1 METVNTTDNRKFM
14 KKYLTAIVA
23 LAVAV
28 FPVAGEGQGSTPAA
42 KADSIERLELT
53 LEEAQDYAVENN
65 RSLQNASL
73 QVRQAYAARWQT
85 IATMLPQ
92 VNASLDYSDMCGYV
106 MDLGAF
112 PIAMPASG
120 TIGITASIALSG
132 SQIMGALLNNL
143 SIEMNSIT
151 EKKSE
156 SDLRNT
162 TSYIYMSILA
172 MEETVGLLDNNL
184 KNLQKL
190 YEMTQ
195 HSVLVGVA
203 EQTDA
208 DQISVQ
214 VSGMEN
220 QINTTKRS
228 LEMLYNS
235 LALQLGCGVEKEIV
249 LTQTLD
255 DLLDSESMVSL
266 LHTDFDLER
275 NYDYQLLKKN
285 TELSKKQI
293 TLAAMDYVPT
303 LSAYYQYSAKKYFSD
318 EMTMNMTPPNA
329 IGVTLSVPIWS
340 SGQRAAAIT
349 EKKLAYRAAQNTMDD
364 TEDQLLVQDRQLRY
378 NLASSYENYTTQ
390 KKNIEVSQ
398 KVFDNISNK
407 FEHGYASS
415 LEVTNAS
422 TTLLTAQ
429 SNYIQALLEMVNS
442 HIELK
447 KLLNE

>member
-1 METVNTTDNRKFM
+1 METVNTTDNHKFM

-28 FPVAGEGQGSTPAA
+28 FPVAGQEQGSAPAA
-42 KADSIERLELT
+42 QADSIERLELT

-172 MEETVGLLDNNL
+172 MEETVGLLDNN
-184 KNLQKL
+184 Q
-190 YEMTQ
+190 E
-195 HSVLVGVA
+195 
-203 EQTDA
+203 
-208 DQISVQ
+208 
-214 VSGMEN
+214 
-220 QINTTKRS
+220 
-228 LEMLYNS
+228 
-235 LALQLGCGVEKEIV
+235 
-249 LTQTLD
+249 
-255 DLLDSESMVSL
+255 
-266 LHTDFDLER
+266 
-275 NYDYQLLKKN
+275 
-285 TELSKKQI
+285 
-293 TLAAMDYVPT
+293 P
-303 LSAYYQYSAKKYFSD
+303 AK
-318 EMTMNMTPPNA
+318 T
-329 IGVTLSVPIWS
+329 V
-340 SGQRAAAIT
+340 
-349 EKKLAYRAAQNTMDD
+349 
-364 TEDQLLVQDRQLRY
+364 
-378 NLASSYENYTTQ
+378 
-390 KKNIEVSQ
+390 
-398 KVFDNISNK
+398 
-407 FEHGYASS
+407 
-415 LEVTNAS
+415 
-422 TTLLTAQ
+422 
-429 SNYIQALLEMVNS
+429 
-442 HIELK
+442 
-447 KLLNE
+447 

>member
-214 VSGMEN
+214 VSGMEKSAAFRFHYPR
-220 QINTTKRS
+220 NTAVVASRRGDADILILPPSAFRKPYRS
-228 LEMLYNS
+228 IFFPCPTMFQYIFRQNEYNIRFH
-235 LALQLGCGVEKEIV
+235 G
-249 LTQTLD
+249 
-255 DLLDSESMVSL
+255 
-266 LHTDFDLER
+266 FP
-275 NYDYQLLKKN
+275 
-285 TELSKKQI
+285 TE
-293 TLAAMDYVPT
+293 
-303 LSAYYQYSAKKYFSD
+303 
-318 EMTMNMTPPNA
+318 
-329 IGVTLSVPIWS
+329 
-340 SGQRAAAIT
+340 
-349 EKKLAYRAAQNTMDD
+349 YRT
-364 TEDQLLVQDRQLRY
+364 V
-378 NLASSYENYTTQ
+378 
-390 KKNIEVSQ
+390 
-398 KVFDNISNK
+398 
-407 FEHGYASS
+407 
-415 LEVTNAS
+415 
-422 TTLLTAQ
+422 
-429 SNYIQALLEMVNS
+429 EMVLMEMGGK
-442 HIELK
+442 HV
-447 KLLNE
+447 